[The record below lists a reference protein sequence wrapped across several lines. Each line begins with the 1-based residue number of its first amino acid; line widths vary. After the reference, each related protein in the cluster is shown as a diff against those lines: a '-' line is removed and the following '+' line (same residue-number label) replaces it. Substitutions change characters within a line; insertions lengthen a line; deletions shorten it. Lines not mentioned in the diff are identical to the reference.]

1 MTVRFVNDYC
11 YNASYIIVTDDDVLI
26 NLWEVINTLKVYSG
40 IEQAREELERTIF
53 CHVFYHP
60 KVVRDPRHRW

>member
-11 YNASYIIVTDDDVLI
+11 NNASYVIVTDDDVLI
-26 NLWEVINTLKVYSG
+26 NLWEVVKTLKLYLDTDHLK
-40 IEQAREELERTIF
+40 EELERTIF